1 MAGPFCEP
9 VSTEGS
15 LGIARCGQETNFLI
29 GQLENQQRIDEAE
42 LPTDETPLRD
52 SSEYNP
58 GSGARQRQS
67 KEPENLETKAE
78 TR

>member
-15 LGIARCGQETNFLI
+15 LGIARRGQETNFLI
-29 GQLENQQRIDEAE
+29 GQLKNQQRINETE

-52 SSEYNP
+52 SSECNP
-58 GSGARQRQS
+58 GSGARQC
-67 KEPENLETKAE
+67 
-78 TR
+78 